1 MAYEILMPQLSDSM
15 EEGKLVNWKV
25 HPGDRVETGDVIAEV
40 ESDKAVMEVQSFKD
54 GLVEELKVQEGESVP
69 VGTVIAV
76 LETPGS
82 GRDEEKGERGEPKK
96 ERSGAESPSE
106 ESVPPQEGAEGSKS
120 VVDELFGSE
129 TKPSGPKEA
138 KKSEAEEG
146 TGRAGQKAAA
156 GFVVSGEASPK
167 ARAVAAAYGV
177 DIEALQRAGKLPVP
191 AHEADIKEWYL
202 RRYFTPK
209 ALRLIEL
216 YGLDAGDFERSERKV
231 DEKGVKEYIK
241 KRRIPLPK
249 PISSNRKAVITA
261 VTNSSKKPVYRIYDT
276 IDTALLKRYE
286 TKELTYTV
294 WLLKLFAEAMME
306 HEEFRTTL
314 KGESLYVWPGASISL
329 AMAEGED
336 LYAPVFKDL
345 DTKGAEEIS
354 SILEEMK
361 KRITSK
367 RIGPDDLSGS
377 TFGLSNLGMT
387 GIERFDAMINREDC
401 AIAAVGSEI
410 EGEIAI
416 TLTVDH
422 RIVNG
427 YQAALFMRTVK
438 RLAADESF
446 FERAKKG
453 GD

>member
-1 MAYEILMPQLSDSM
+1 MAYEIVMPQLSDSM

-25 HPGDRVETGDVIAEV
+25 HPGDRVEAGEVIAEV

-54 GLVEELKVQEGESVP
+54 GVVKELKVKEGESVP

-96 ERSGAESPSE
+96 EHSVAESPSE
-106 ESVPPQEGAEGSKS
+106 ESVPTQEAAEGSKS

-129 TKPSGPKEA
+129 NRPRGPKEA

-146 TGRAGQKAAA
+146 SGGAGQKAAA
-156 GFVVSGEASPK
+156 GSVVSGEASPK

-216 YGLDAGDFERSERKV
+216 YGLDAGAFESSEKV
-231 DEKGVKEYIK
+231 DEKSVKEYIK
-241 KRRIPLPK
+241 KRHIPLPK
-249 PISSNRKAVITA
+249 PISSNRKAVIAA
-261 VTNSSKKPVYRIYDT
+261 VTHSSKKPVYRIYDT
-276 IDTALLKRYE
+276 IDSALLKRYE
-286 TKELTYTV
+286 TEELTYTV

-329 AMAEGED
+329 AMANGEE
-336 LYAPVFKDL
+336 LYAPVFKDI
-345 DTKGAEEIS
+345 DTKSVEELS
-354 SILEEMK
+354 SMLGEMK
-361 KRITSK
+361 ERVSSK
-367 RIGPDDLSGS
+367 RLGPDDLSGS

-410 EGEIAI
+410 GGEVAI

-438 RLAADESF
+438 RLASDESF
-446 FERAKKG
+446 FEGAKKG